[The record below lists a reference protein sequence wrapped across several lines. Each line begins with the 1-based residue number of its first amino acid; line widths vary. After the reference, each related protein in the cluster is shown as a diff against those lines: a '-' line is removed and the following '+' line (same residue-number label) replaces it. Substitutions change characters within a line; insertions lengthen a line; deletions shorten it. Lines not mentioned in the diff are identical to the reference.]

1 MYTEIIKII
10 EGGMKKD
17 LKKIVG
23 YSSLLADKLRKDGQD
38 GLAKKIESVIS
49 SSKPDKSSAV
59 SLSELISTPV
69 DQESRL
75 SIVDITYPSE
85 NDARLILSNQIKHSI
100 QNFIGS
106 LKFRDKF
113 YQAGIDSNHSLLL
126 YGPPGGGKSSIAK
139 YISYKT
145 KLPLVT
151 ARLDTIVSSL
161 LGNTAKNIRRIFEFA
176 DQKPCILFLDE
187 FDAIAKARDDH
198 YEMGELKRV
207 INSLLQNIDNFTKNN
222 ILIAATNHKE
232 LLDKAIW
239 RRFDTIVEVGFI
251 QHEFEIKELIRL
263 YMNGF
268 QADFLEDKKKGDAI
282 VAEFRKHSPS
292 DIKTICHKAI
302 TGQIMKNSNSLTME
316 ALLESMYSFDNHGN
330 YDNDGLIK
338 FLNRNHITQTE
349 ISVFLDVSL
358 RQVKNALSNR

>member
-23 YSSLLADKLRKDGQD
+23 YSALLAEKLKKEGQD
-38 GLAKKIESVIS
+38 GLAKKIEGLIS
-49 SSKPDKSSAV
+49 SNNPDNSKMV
-59 SLSELISTPV
+59 SLNELFSTPV

-75 SIVDITYPSE
+75 SIVDVSNHGE
-85 NDARLILSNQIKHSI
+85 GDSKLILSNQIKYSI
-100 QNFIGS
+100 ENFIGA
-106 LKFRDKF
+106 LKYRDRFLK
-113 YQAGIDSNHSLLL
+113 AGIDSNNSLLL
-126 YGPPGGGKSSIAK
+126 YGPPGCGKSSLAK

-145 KLPLVT
+145 QLPLVT

-207 INSLLQNIDNFTKNN
+207 INSLLQNIDIFAKNN
-222 ILIAATNHKE
+222 ILIAATNHNQ

-239 RRFDTIVEVGFI
+239 RRFNTIVEVGPI
-251 QHEFEIKELIRL
+251 QSEPEIIDLLRL
-263 YMNGF
+263 YLGEFNT
-268 QADFLEDKKKGDAI
+268 DFLDDKKKLDSL
-282 VAEFRKHSPS
+282 VKEFRKHSPS
-292 DIKTICHKAI
+292 DIKTICHNAI
-302 TGQIMKNSNSLTME
+302 ASQIIKDDYSLSME
-316 ALLESMYSFDNHGN
+316 VLLKSIYGFNNHGK
-330 YDNDGLIK
+330 YDNEGLIT
-338 FLNRNHITQTE
+338 FLNENHITQTE
-349 ISVFLDVSL
+349 ISESLNVSL
-358 RQVKNALSNR
+358 RQVKNILSNK